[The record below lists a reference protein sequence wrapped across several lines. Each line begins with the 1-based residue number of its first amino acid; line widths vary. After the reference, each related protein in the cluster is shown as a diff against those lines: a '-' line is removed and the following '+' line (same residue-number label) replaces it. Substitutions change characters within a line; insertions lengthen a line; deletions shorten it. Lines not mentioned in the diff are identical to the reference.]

1 MVAGSYNSQHWDHTS
16 FPQTLPFK
24 GVLKVI
30 LTPTPCLEFWL
41 GNVVLTEGQL
51 DLLTFK
57 SKASEL

>member
-1 MVAGSYNSQHWDHTS
+1 MVAGSYYSQHWDHTS
-16 FPQTLPFK
+16 SSQSLPFK

-30 LTPTPCLEFWL
+30 LTPTLNLEFQL